1 MSNVRRPLDDITVL
15 DLTHA
20 LSGPICTSML
30 ADYGARVIKVEGL
43 KDNKIR
49 GFDDDGTPP
58 GKKAGDIAAH
68 WSF

>member
-30 ADYGARVIKVEGL
+30 ADSWRTGDKSGGAERQ
-43 KDNKIR
+43 
-49 GFDDDGTPP
+49 
-58 GKKAGDIAAH
+58 
-68 WSF
+68 